1 MRKPVKIVLI
11 AVATLLLLLVAGIV
25 VIAAFF
31 DPNDYKPDLVRM
43 VQEKTQRKLAIP
55 GTIRLSFFPKLGADL
70 GRVTLSERQGTTEFA
85 AVDRATLSLALLPLL
100 SRQFVVDQI
109 RVDGLQAKVT
119 RFKDGST
126 SIDDLLPKAEETS
139 TTPAQPEERSAV
151 RLDIDGIRLSNA
163 RIAIDDRQKARTME
177 LGNADLTT
185 GKIAEG
191 ASGKLQFS
199 ADISA
204 KNPDINGK
212 LSIRAG
218 YTPRW
223 SQQHYTVTSM
233 DTTFK
238 GRLAD
243 FSDLSLALSGNA
255 ELWLATGRFALDRLR
270 LSATGKRAGEAIDAQ
285 VDIPQLAITD
295 AQIKAAKLTGN
306 ARLNA
311 GTRTTTAQI
320 ELPSFEGT
328 PQAFR
333 IPAFVID
340 STVKDDK
347 LDARARLTGPLTGDI
362 DKLLFASPGLTVNL
376 SGKQESTAIS
386 GNISAPLSANFKTQI
401 VSISKLVAD
410 LNLPNP
416 GGGALQLK
424 ANGDATLD
432 LGKKSATATL
442 AGNLDQSRFDLR
454 LGMSEFS
461 PAAYTFQVGIDQ
473 IDVDRYRSKPA
484 TAKPT
489 GAASPVPTSAPPA
502 PAEQPLDL
510 SALTKLRASGNLR
523 IGALKVANIRSTN
536 VRVDLRAGAGKLDIN
551 PINANLYGGSVAGSL
566 SVVSASP
573 NRFALQQ
580 TLSGVQVG
588 PLLKDAIDKNPIEGR
603 GNVHLDV
610 TSRGKLVSQLKK
622 QLAGTARLELRD
634 GAIRGVN
641 IAQTI
646 RSAKAKIGE
655 LRGGESAQG
664 GTASTDEKT
673 DFSELSGSFRIA
685 NGIAHNEDLTIKS
698 PLVRVS
704 GSGDINIG
712 EDRLDYVARTTV
724 VSTLQ
729 GQGGPELQA
738 LKGLT
743 VPVRLSGPFSAIGW
757 RVDFAGM
764 ASELAKQKLE
774 EKIGGSKDDIKA
786 RAQQSLG
793 EEKAKARD
801 QLKDRLK
808 GLLGK

>member
-1 MRKPVKIVLI
+1 MRKPVKIVLVT
-11 AVATLLLLLVAGIV
+11 VATLLLLLVAGIA
-25 VIAAFF
+25 VIAARF

-43 VQEKTQRKLAIP
+43 VQEKYQRKLAIP
-55 GTIRLSFFPKLGADL
+55 GTIQLSFFPKLGADL

-85 AVDRATLSLALLPLL
+85 AVDRVTLSLALLPLL
-100 SRQFVVDQI
+100 SRQFVVDKI
-109 RVDGLQAKVT
+109 RVDGLQAKVI

-126 SIDDLLPKAEETS
+126 SIDDLLPKEEEKS
-139 TTPAQPEERSAV
+139 TAPAQPEGNTAV
-151 RLDIDGIRLSNA
+151 RLDIDGIHLCNA

-177 LGNADLTT
+177 LRNADLTT

-223 SQQHYTVTSM
+223 SQQHYTVTDM
-233 DTTFK
+233 DTNFK

-243 FSDLSLALSGNA
+243 FSDLSLTLSGNA

-270 LSATGKRAGEAIDAQ
+270 LSATGKRASEAIDAQ

-295 AQIKAAKLTGN
+295 AQVRAAKLTGN

-311 GTRTTTAQI
+311 GTRTTTAHI

-340 STVKDDK
+340 STIKDDK
-347 LDARARLTGPLTGDI
+347 LDARARLSGPVTGDV
-362 DKLLFASPGLTVNL
+362 DKMLFASPGLTVNL
-376 SGKQESTAIS
+376 SGKQEATAIS

-401 VSISKLVAD
+401 ISISKLVAD
-410 LNLPNP
+410 LSLPNP

-424 ANGDATLD
+424 ANGNATLD

-473 IDVDRYRSKPA
+473 LDVDRYRRKPA
-484 TAKPT
+484 TAKPSGT
-489 GAASPVPTSAPPA
+489 ASPAPTPTEPPI
-502 PAEQPLDL
+502 DL
-510 SALTKLRASGNLR
+510 SALSKLRASGNLR
-523 IGALKVANIRSTN
+523 IGALKIANIRGNN

-573 NRFALQQ
+573 NRFALRQS
-580 TLSGVQVG
+580 LSGVQVG
-588 PLLKDAIDKNPIEGR
+588 PLLKDAIGKDPIEGS
-603 GNVHLDV
+603 GNVQLDV
-610 TSRGKLVSQLKK
+610 TTSGNLVSQLKK
-622 QLAGTARLELRD
+622 QLAGTARLDLRD

-641 IAQTI
+641 IAQAV

-655 LRGGESAQG
+655 LRGNENPQG
-664 GTASTDEKT
+664 GTASTAEKT

-685 NGIAHNEDLTIKS
+685 NGIAHNEDLVIKS

-786 RAQQSLG
+786 KAQQSID
-793 EEKAKARD
+793 EEKAKVRD
-801 QLKDRLK
+801 QFKDRLK

>member
-1 MRKPVKIVLI
+1 MRKPVKTVLI
-11 AVATLLLLLVAGIV
+11 TLATLLLLLVAGIA
-25 VIAAFF
+25 VIAARF

-43 VQEKTQRKLAIP
+43 VQEKYQRKLAIP

-70 GRVTLSERQGTTEFA
+70 GRVTLSERQGTAEFA

-100 SRQFVVDQI
+100 SRQFVIDQI
-109 RVDGLQAKVT
+109 RVDGLQAKVI

-126 SIDDLLPKAEETS
+126 SIDDLLPKAEEKS
-139 TTPAQPEERSAV
+139 TTPAQPKEQGAV
-151 RLDIDGIRLSNA
+151 RLDIDGIRLGNA

-177 LGNADLTT
+177 LRNVDLTT

-191 ASGKLQFS
+191 ESGKLQFS
-199 ADISA
+199 ADINA

-212 LSIRAG
+212 LSIQAG

-233 DTTFK
+233 DTSFK

-311 GTRTTTAQI
+311 GTRTTTAHI

-328 PQAFR
+328 PQAFS
-333 IPAFVID
+333 IPALVID
-340 STVKDDK
+340 STIKDDK
-347 LDARARLTGPLTGDI
+347 LDARARLSGPLTGDI

-386 GNISAPLSANFKTQI
+386 GNVSAPLSANFKTQI
-401 VSISKLVAD
+401 ISISKLVAD
-410 LNLPNP
+410 LSLPNP

-424 ANGDATLD
+424 ANGNATLD
-432 LGKKSATATL
+432 LGKKSATAAL

-454 LGMSEFS
+454 VGMSEFS
-461 PAAYTFQVGIDQ
+461 PAAYTVELDIDQ
-473 IDVDRYRSKPA
+473 LDVDRYRGKPA
-484 TAKPT
+484 VAKPT
-489 GAASPVPTSAPPA
+489 GAVSPAPV

-510 SALTKLRASGNLR
+510 SALSKLRAVGNLR
-523 IGALKVANIRSTN
+523 IGTLKFANIRSTN
-536 VRVDLRAGAGKLDIN
+536 VRIDLRAGAGKVDIN
-551 PINANLYGGSVAGSL
+551 PFKANLYGGSVAGSL
-566 SVVSASP
+566 SVVSANP

-588 PLLKDAIDKNPIEGR
+588 PLLKDAIGKEPIDGR
-603 GNVHLDV
+603 GNVHLNV
-610 TSRGKLVSQLKK
+610 TSRGNLVSQLKK
-622 QLAGTARLELRD
+622 QLAGTARLDLRD

-641 IAQTI
+641 IAQAI
-646 RSAKAKIGE
+646 RSAKARMGE
-655 LRGGESAQG
+655 LRGSESAQG

-712 EDRLDYVARTTV
+712 EDRLDYLARTTV
-724 VSTLQ
+724 VATLQ

-743 VPVRLSGPFSAIGW
+743 VPVRLSGPFNAIGW

-764 ASELAKQKLE
+764 ASELAKQKL
-774 EKIGGSKDDIKA
+774 DA
-786 RAQQSLG
+786 
-793 EEKAKARD
+793 EKAKVRD

>member
-11 AVATLLLLLVAGIV
+11 TVATLLLLLIAGIA
-25 VIAAFF
+25 VIAARF

-43 VQEKTQRKLAIP
+43 VQEKYQRKLAIP
-55 GTIRLSFFPKLGADL
+55 GAIRLSFFPKLGADL
-70 GRVTLSERQGTTEFA
+70 GRVTLSERQGTTQFA
-85 AVDRATLSLALLPLL
+85 SVDRAMLSLALLPLL

-126 SIDDLLPKAEETS
+126 SIDDLLPKAEEKS
-139 TTPAQPEERSAV
+139 TAPAQPEGQAAV
-151 RLDIDGIRLSNA
+151 RLDIDGIHLSNA

-177 LGNADLTT
+177 LRNADLTT

-199 ADISA
+199 GDISA

-212 LSIRAG
+212 LNIQAG

-223 SQQHYTVTSM
+223 SQQHYIVTNM
-233 DTTFK
+233 DTSFK
-238 GRLAD
+238 GGLAD

-255 ELWLATGRFALDRLR
+255 ELWLATGRFALDGLR

-306 ARLNA
+306 ARFGA
-311 GTRTTTAQI
+311 GTRTTTAHI

-340 STVKDDK
+340 STIKDDK
-347 LDARARLTGPLTGDI
+347 LDARARLSGPVTGDI
-362 DKLLFASPGLTVNL
+362 DKLLFASPGLTVSF

-410 LNLPNP
+410 LSLPNP

-424 ANGDATLD
+424 ANGNATLN
-432 LGKKSATATL
+432 LGKKSATAIL
-442 AGNLDQSRFDLR
+442 AGSLDQSRFDLR

-461 PAAYTFQVGIDQ
+461 PAAYTFQAGIDQ
-473 IDVDRYRSKPA
+473 IDFDRYRSKPTTARPAGA
-484 TAKPT
+484 T
-489 GAASPVPTSAPPA
+489 SPAPASAPA
-502 PAEQPLDL
+502 TAEQPLDL
-510 SALTKLRASGNLR
+510 SALSKLRASGNLR

-536 VRVDLRAGAGKLDIN
+536 VRVDLRAGAGKLDMN
-551 PINANLYGGSVAGSL
+551 PINANLYGGSVVGSL

-573 NRFALQQ
+573 TRFALQQ

-588 PLLKDAIDKNPIEGR
+588 PLLKDAINKDPIEGR

-610 TSRGKLVSQLKK
+610 TSRGNLVSQLKK
-622 QLAGTARLELRD
+622 QLAGTARLDLRD

-641 IAQTI
+641 IAQAI
-646 RSAKAKIGE
+646 RSAKARLGE
-655 LRGGESAQG
+655 LRGRDSAQG

-698 PLVRVS
+698 PLVRVN

-774 EKIGGSKDDIKA
+774 EKIGGSKEDIKA
-786 RAQQSLG
+786 RAQQGLD
-793 EEKAKARD
+793 EEKAKLRD
-801 QLKDRLK
+801 QMKDRLK

>member
-1 MRKPVKIVLI
+1 MRKPVKTVLI
-11 AVATLLLLLVAGIV
+11 TLATLLLLLVAGV
-25 VIAAFF
+25 AVIAARF

-43 VQEKTQRKLAIP
+43 VQEKYQRKLAIP

-70 GRVTLSERQGTTEFA
+70 GRVSLSERQSTAEFA

-100 SRQFVVDQI
+100 SRQFVIDQI
-109 RVDGLQAKVT
+109 RVDGLQAKVI

-126 SIDDLLPKAEETS
+126 SIDDLLPKAEEKS
-139 TTPAQPEERSAV
+139 TTPAQPEEQGGV
-151 RLDIDGIRLSNA
+151 RLDIDGIRLGNA

-177 LGNADLTT
+177 LRNVDLTT

-191 ASGKLQFS
+191 ASGKLQLS
-199 ADISA
+199 ADINA

-212 LSIRAG
+212 LSIQAG

-223 SQQHYTVTSM
+223 SQRHYTVTSM
-233 DTTFK
+233 DTSFK

-311 GTRTTTAQI
+311 GTRTTTAHI

-333 IPAFVID
+333 IPALVID
-340 STVKDDK
+340 STIKDDK
-347 LDARARLTGPLTGDI
+347 LDARARLSGPLTGDI

-386 GNISAPLSANFKTQI
+386 GNISMPLSANFKTQI
-401 VSISKLVAD
+401 ISISKLVAD
-410 LNLPNP
+410 LSLPNP

-424 ANGDATLD
+424 ANGNATLD
-432 LGKKSATATL
+432 LGKKSATAAL

-454 LGMSEFS
+454 VGMSEFS
-461 PAAYTFQVGIDQ
+461 PAAYTVEVDIDQ
-473 IDVDRYRSKPA
+473 LDVDRYRSKPVV
-484 TAKPT
+484 AKPT
-489 GAASPVPTSAPPA
+489 GTVSPAPA
-502 PAEQPLDL
+502 PAEQALDL
-510 SALTKLRASGNLR
+510 SALSKLRAIGNLR
-523 IGALKVANIRSTN
+523 IGALKLANIRSTN
-536 VRVDLRAGAGKLDIN
+536 VRVDLRAGAGKIDIN
-551 PINANLYGGSVAGSL
+551 PFNANLYGGSVAGSL

-580 TLSGVQVG
+580 TLSSVQVG
-588 PLLKDAIDKNPIEGR
+588 PLLKDAIGKDPIDGR
-603 GNVHLDV
+603 GDVHLNV

-622 QLAGTARLELRD
+622 QLAGTARLDLRD

-641 IAQTI
+641 IAQAI
-646 RSAKAKIGE
+646 RSAKARIGE
-655 LRGGESAQG
+655 LRGSESAQG

-712 EDRLDYVARTTV
+712 EDRLDYLARTTV
-724 VSTLQ
+724 VATLQ

-743 VPVRLSGPFSAIGW
+743 VPVRLSGPFNAIGW

-764 ASELAKQKLE
+764 ASELAKQKL
-774 EKIGGSKDDIKA
+774 D
-786 RAQQSLG
+786 
-793 EEKAKARD
+793 EEKAKVRD